1 MEAPEGEVAV
11 VVVVIPEEGALEEE
25 VLLEGVRTV
34 LSTWPADDVF
44 GGTVLNFS

>member
-1 MEAPEGEVAV
+1 MVVVREEGEEVM
-11 VVVVIPEEGALEEE
+11 ILEEEE

>member
-1 MEAPEGEVAV
+1 MEAPEEVVRGEG
-11 VVVVIPEEGALEEE
+11 EEVMILEEEE